1 MNLIDK
7 SINIQISPNIS
18 ILLPLNQKKKKQ
30 FIIQKILKKKT
41 KHACFLKETVNF
53 K

>member
-18 ILLPLNQKKKKQ
+18 ILLPLNQKKNN
-30 FIIQKILKKKT
+30 L
-41 KHACFLKETVNF
+41 
-53 K
+53 

>member
-18 ILLPLNQKKKKQ
+18 ILLPLNQKKTIYNPKN
-30 FIIQKILKKKT
+30 IKKKN
-41 KHACFLKETVNF
+41 KACMFF
-53 K
+53 KRNC